1 LGGFLFILFFVA
13 LLQRAYKS
21 PSKIPINKKHN
32 TMSVINRDGK
42 RIKVKGFTFQSLA
55 NATANYDIQ
64 QPGDCNTLLGFNI
77 YTQVLPTVE
86 TTQGKK
92 MSLTI
97 NSLQLLDNICAT
109 EANPVLNN
117 SAKTMLNVNAPLAGN
132 DTIKL
137 TWTDTVAA
145 TYIIN
150 IYYLF

>member
-1 LGGFLFILFFVA
+1 MG
-13 LLQRAYKS
+13 
-21 PSKIPINKKHN
+21 
-32 TMSVINRDGK
+32 VINRDGK
-42 RIKVKGFTFQSLA
+42 RVKVKGFTFQSLA
-55 NATANYDIQ
+55 NSTANFDIQ
-64 QPGDCNTLLGFNI
+64 QPGDCNTLLGFTI
-77 YTQVLPTVE
+77 YSQVVPTVQ

-97 NSLQLLDNICAT
+97 NSLQLIDNIDAT

-117 SAKTMLNVNAPLAGN
+117 SAKTMLTVNTPLAGN